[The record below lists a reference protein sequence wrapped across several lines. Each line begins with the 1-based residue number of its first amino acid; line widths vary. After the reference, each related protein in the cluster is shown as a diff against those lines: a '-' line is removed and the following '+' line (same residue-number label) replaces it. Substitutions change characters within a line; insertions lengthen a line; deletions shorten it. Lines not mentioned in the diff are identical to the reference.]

1 MNEKCDRKV
10 CLYGYLRGT
19 HLKRDTLVHVAGVGD
34 LKFEVCL
41 NILFKGVLKRT
52 KTYWKDR

>member
-41 NILFKGVLKRT
+41 NILFKGVSFK
-52 KTYWKDR
+52 KD